1 MGELTGKHAFVT
13 GGGSGVGA
21 AIARALAG
29 AGAQVTI
36 SGRRAEALAEVAGTG
51 MHFVTGDV
59 TRPEEVSAMIAAASA
74 EHGPPAIVV
83 ANAGAAESRPFTR
96 TSAEDFRAMLDVN
109 LMGVFNTWSA
119 GLPPMLERGW
129 GRLIAVASIAGL
141 KGFPYV
147 AGYCAAK
154 HGVVGMTRSLAAETA
169 SRGVTVNAIC
179 PGYIR
184 TPMLAR
190 SVETIMARTGRD
202 REAAEATLLAGN
214 PQKRFLEPEEIAA
227 TVLWLCGDASRGVT
241 GQAIAISGGEI

>member
-1 MGELTGKHAFVT
+1 MELAGKHALVT

-36 SGRRAEALAEVAGTG
+36 AGRNAAALAEVAGAE
-51 MHFVTGDV
+51 MRFVTGDV
-59 TRPEEVSAMIAAASA
+59 TRPEEVAAMFAAASTDWGA
-74 EHGPPAIVV
+74 PQVVV

-96 TSAEDFRAMLDVN
+96 TSAADFRAMLDVN

-119 GLPPMLERGW
+119 GLPPMLDRGW

-154 HGVVGMTRSLAAETA
+154 HGVVGLTRALAAETA
-169 SRGVTVNAIC
+169 ARGVTVNAIC

-184 TPMLAR
+184 TPMLER
-190 SVETIMARTGRD
+190 SVETIMKKTGRD
-202 REAAEATLLAGN
+202 REAAEATLLTGN
-214 PQKRFLEPEEIAA
+214 PQNRFLEPEEIAA
-227 TVLWLCGDASRGVT
+227 AVLWLCGAASGGVT